1 MSRVLDLL
9 VINSY
14 EVNVMIN
21 ISNVLGSFCK
31 HKNLIYQLSKRDILS
46 RYRGSIAGVAWSVI
60 TPILMLVLYTFVFS
74 YVFTARWGEA
84 PELPREMY
92 ALVLY
97 AGMILHTLFS
107 DCLNRAPALMQNNT
121 SYVKK
126 VVFPLEAL
134 TWVTLFSALF
144 QAIIGFL
151 LLIIAN
157 LIITGGV
164 NYTVLVLPVLLIP
177 FIFTIIGVC
186 WVITAI
192 GVYFRDIAHLTSILT
207 TVLMFASPIF
217 YPVSIL
223 PEKFRIFMY
232 INPLTYF
239 IEEFRNALI
248 WGVLPDFKH
257 YIIVLTLSIFIAG
270 LGYVFFQRTRKGF
283 ADVL

>member
-1 MSRVLDLL
+1 
-9 VINSY
+9 
-14 EVNVMIN
+14 MIN
-21 ISNVLGSFCK
+21 INNVLGSLYK

-46 RYRGSIAGVAWSVI
+46 RYRGSVAGIAWSVI
-60 TPILMLVLYTFVFS
+60 TPMLMLVLYTFVFS
-74 YVFTARWGEA
+74 YVFKARWGEA

-97 AGMILHTLFS
+97 TGMILHTLFS
-107 DCLNRAPALMQNNT
+107 DCLNRAPTLMQNNT

-144 QAIIGFL
+144 QAMISFL
-151 LLIIAN
+151 ILIVAKI
-157 LIITGGV
+157 IITGNV
-164 NYTVLVLPVLLIP
+164 EYTTLCLPLLLIP
-177 FIFTIIGVC
+177 FVFTIIGVC
-186 WVITAI
+186 WFITAV
-192 GVYFRDIAHLTSILT
+192 GVYFRDIAHVTSILT

-223 PEKFRIFMY
+223 PEKFRIFIY
-232 INPLTYF
+232 LNPLTYF
-239 IEEFRNALI
+239 IEEFRNILV
-248 WGVLPDFKH
+248 WGLLPDIKN
-257 YIIVLTLSIFIAG
+257 YIIVLSVSVFISG